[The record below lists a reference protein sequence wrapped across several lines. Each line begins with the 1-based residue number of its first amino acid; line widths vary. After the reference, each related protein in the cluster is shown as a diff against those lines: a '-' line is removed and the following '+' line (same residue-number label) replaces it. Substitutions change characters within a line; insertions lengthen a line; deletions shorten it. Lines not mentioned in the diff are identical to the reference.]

1 MDIVCELSFGLTFDM
16 LHQGASNAYV
26 KDLYGSLQIE
36 PIRWHFG
43 WLNHYAKYAPLKF
56 IRDAEAC
63 SVRAMNRAV
72 GIVQDY
78 IRNQDASKGPKKD
91 LLQKML
97 DARDEYDRPLPSE
110 ELGCEA
116 AGFILA
122 GSHTTSSSLTWIV
135 WRLLRNP
142 DMAQK
147 MVAELD
153 EALAGAPRNT
163 IPKHADIEKLTYLN
177 CVVKEGLRID
187 TAVPGS
193 TPRYV
198 PAEGSEINGV
208 KLPPRTIVSAQAYSC
223 HRDPSVYP
231 EPDQFRP
238 ERWLNETPEMR
249 RFYIPFG
256 ADGPRK
262 CIGIHL
268 AYMELRVILA
278 SLFYRFDMTLLGNP
292 DRDMEMDE
300 FWLANPIGQKLNVVA
315 MERPEVVRRERM
327 AN

>member
-1 MDIVCELSFGLTFDM
+1 
-16 LHQGASNAYV
+16 
-26 KDLYGSLQIE
+26 
-36 PIRWHFG
+36 
-43 WLNHYAKYAPLKF
+43 
-56 IRDAEAC
+56 
-63 SVRAMNRAV
+63 MNRAV

-78 IRNQDASKGPKKD
+78 IQNQDISNKGGAKKKD

-97 DARDEYDRPLPSE
+97 DARDDDGRPIPSE
-110 ELGCEA
+110 ELGSEA

-135 WRLLRNP
+135 WRLLRHP
-142 DMAQK
+142 QVLEK
-147 MVAELD
+147 LVAELD
-153 EALAGAPRNT
+153 EALAGSPRD
-163 IPKHADIEKLTYLN
+163 IVPKHALVEKLPYLE
-177 CVVKEGLRID
+177 CIIKEGLRID

-198 PAEGSEINGV
+198 PPEGCEINNV
-208 KLPPRTIVSAQAYSC
+208 RLPPRTIVSAQAYSC

-231 EPDQFRP
+231 KPDEFIP
-238 ERWLNETPEMR
+238 ERWLNETAAMK

-278 SLFYRFDMTLLGNP
+278 SLFWRFEMSLLGDP
-292 DRDMEMDE
+292 DRDMELDE
-300 FWLANPIGQKLNVVA
+300 FWLANPVGQKL
-315 MERPEVVRRERM
+315 EVMVRERQER
-327 AN
+327 